1 MFKIIIN
8 YDADVTGYHKGGE
21 VLPPLY
27 LFFGL
32 NLKEFTVSG
41 LRVLS
46 IILFLFL
53 PSLTFGIDGSFLSYY
68 DSFQEIYFGLNAEN
82 LNNNLQESNTSN
94 TTSVINSYEAAIGI
108 HSLNQASGSLN
119 NQSNIAIA
127 TFTPGKGLLEI
138 QGDSFE
144 ETTGNTIQYSG
155 TIAKQ
160 SLIEN
165 SFENSQGLFMVNQSP
180 GNLNSQ
186 SNRFLF
192 SLGSALVLGDAE
204 LAQQTGGNVINYDAD
219 ATVVKK
225 DIVAD
230 SFSGTSGVGMIS
242 QSSGDLN
249 MIQNTV
255 GISFSRETMR

>member
-1 MFKIIIN
+1 LFKIIID
-8 YDADVTGYHKGGE
+8 YADVTDYYKGGGS
-21 VLPPLY
+21 PPYNL
-27 LFFGL
+27 FGL
-32 NLKEFTVSG
+32 KLKECTVSG

-53 PSLTFGIDGSFLSYY
+53 PSLSFGIDVTYL
-68 DSFQEIYFGLNAEN
+68 DSFQAISYGTVEN
-82 LNNNLQESNTSN
+82 LNNNNLQESDSSS
-94 TTSVINSYEAAIGI
+94 TTSLINSYEASIGLF
-108 HSLNQASGSLN
+108 SLNQASGSLN
-119 NQSNIAIA
+119 NQSNMALV
-127 TFTPGKGLLEI
+127 TFTPGESLIVI
-138 QGDSFE
+138 QGDSLH

-155 TIAKQ
+155 TIERQ

-186 SNRFLF
+186 SNRFIF
-192 SLGSALVLGDAE
+192 SMDNALVLGDAE

-225 DIVAD
+225 DMVAD
-230 SFSGTSGVGMIS
+230 SFSGTTGVGMIS